1 MSYAGL
7 RPGVYLAFL
16 FLIGCATPG
25 PAPPPDFHDLQQQLL
40 GLQSW
45 RVEGK
50 IGLRRE
56 GKGNSALL
64 SWQQNADHYKIRLS
78 GPLGIGTVTI
88 EGDDT
93 GVEVRNKQG
102 VFHAPSPEQ
111 LMLEQTGWQIP
122 LSQLR
127 YWARGLPAADLP
139 LYDER
144 IEAGRLQQLVQGG
157 WDIEYRDYQRVD
169 DLWLPSRITLS
180 RAETTLTLLLK
191 RWQLDGEP

>member
-1 MSYAGL
+1 MNYAGL
-7 RPGVYLAFL
+7 RPGVYLACL
-16 FLIGCATPG
+16 FLMACATPG
-25 PAPPPDFHDLQQQLL
+25 PAPSPDFQDLQRQL
-40 GLQSW
+40 QAMESW
-45 RVEGK
+45 QVEGK
-50 IGLRRE
+50 IGLRRQ

-64 SWQQNADHYKIRLS
+64 SWQQDADRYKIRLS

-111 LMLEQTGWQIP
+111 LMLEQTGWHIP

-127 YWARGLPAADLP
+127 YWARGLPAVDLP
-139 LYDER
+139 LDEER
-144 IEAGRLQQLVQGG
+144 IEGGRLQWLVQGG

-169 DLWLPSRITLS
+169 NLWLPSRITLS
-180 RAETTLTLLLK
+180 RPETTLTLLLK
-191 RWQLDGEP
+191 RWQLDVEP